1 MLQRSKPLT
10 RAIMLG
16 ILAGVFMAPAVA
28 APPSGPS
35 VSSVIAPSMHTS
47 NFGGVYYGG
56 YGGYGGFGV
65 PSFYGGSYESYGRS
79 NFDSH
84 WWAGPNGSSD
94 PRQAGYN
101 PSGGYPWES
110 VATVILS
117 TFPQKARIIL
127 DGVFVG
133 TTNRLGPFELPV
145 GEHTLKVESPGYE
158 PSETVLKVEEPVV
171 QQLDVRLSAVRHEP
185 KPAPSE

>member
-1 MLQRSKPLT
+1 MLRHSDPLT
-10 RAIMLG
+10 FLALLG
-16 ILAGVFMAPAVA
+16 LLGGATMTPALAAPSSNPAVN
-28 APPSGPS
+28 S
-35 VSSVIAPSMHTS
+35 VFAPSTHS
-47 NFGGVYYGG
+47 ASFGGVYYGG
-56 YGGYGGFGV
+56 YGGFEGYGGFAG
-65 PSFYGGSYESYGRS
+65 PNFYGGPRGRS

-84 WWAGPNGSSD
+84 WWAGPNSSTD

-101 PSGGYPWES
+101 PSGGYPLDS

-117 TFPQKARIIL
+117 TFPEKARVIL

-145 GEHTLKVESPGYE
+145 GQHTLKVESPGYE
-158 PSETVLKVEEPVV
+158 PSETVLKVDEPVV
-171 QQLDVRLSAVRHEP
+171 QQLDVRLSAIHHGP